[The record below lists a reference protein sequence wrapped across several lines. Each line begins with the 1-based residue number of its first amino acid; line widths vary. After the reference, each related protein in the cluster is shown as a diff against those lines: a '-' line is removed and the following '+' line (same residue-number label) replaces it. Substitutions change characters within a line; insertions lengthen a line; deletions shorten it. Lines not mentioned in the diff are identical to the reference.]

1 LAKTDL
7 IKRVP
12 HISNEE
18 QPERLGY
25 GPVIGLIGGDDSNDV
40 YFPWGIA

>member
-1 LAKTDL
+1 MIGL
-7 IKRVP
+7 IGGDDA
-12 HISNEE
+12 EE

-25 GPVIGLIGGDDSNDV
+25 GLVIGLIGGDDSNDV